1 MSRAGKGTTMDPSHL
16 IAFIPEPWRTYVL
29 ATLFAVIA
37 AQMAASLIVA
47 LLPAW
52 TFVHP
57 VYGRYAR
64 GLATFGHFKPSDAPG
79 TLKAPLSA
87 LDPRALAELERVA
100 AHGRRIVETIGPG
113 YGAAIPPPAPSK
125 VVPVDHTGERGA
137 VRVGALLVIAGGT
150 LVAMVLGAVL
160 NACTPPPPSDGGTPV
175 VTPSEWTRTARIAT
189 TVGRGL
195 IPVAQVIVEATTTDP
210 GRTQARRAFVAA
222 DAALVGLDRALD
234 AYDARGGDRC
244 AAHAAAGAAVVALTE
259 LAEVLA
265 ANGIALGVPLGRV
278 VDLVGSVVDTLVPA
292 CNLDAGWAS
301 AGRSANATLLGIERD
316 ARSRGVILRRDLDRI
331 TLALDGGVR

>member
-1 MSRAGKGTTMDPSHL
+1 MSNVVPLILALISQHPDVVAGLLSFVVLGL
-16 IAFIPEPWRTYVL
+16 ING
-29 ATLFAVIA
+29 
-37 AQMAASLIVA
+37 
-47 LLPAW
+47 LLP
-52 TFVHP
+52 TKVNGNIVTRVVSVLVDRLSP
-57 VYGRYAR
+57 LTRKDAR
-64 GLATFGHFKPSDAPG
+64 NTLKVPLFTASVLRDVADAIDPPPPPSDGQSGRAHLG
-79 TLKAPLSA
+79 A
-87 LDPRALAELERVA
+87 LVVLLVV
-100 AHGRRIVETIGPG
+100 GL
-113 YGAAIPPPAPSK
+113 GA
-125 VVPVDHTGERGA
+125 
-137 VRVGALLVIAGGT
+137 GALLQG
-150 LVAMVLGAVL
+150 
-160 NACTPPPPSDGGTPV
+160 CPPPPPSDGGTPV

-210 GRTQARRAFVAA
+210 GRTQARRAFAAA
-222 DAALVGLDRALD
+222 DAALTGLDRALD

-301 AGRSANATLLGIERD
+301 AGRSANTTLLGIERD

-331 TLALDGGVR
+331 TPALDGGVR

>member
-1 MSRAGKGTTMDPSHL
+1 MFDVSVL
-16 IAFIPEPWRTYVL
+16 INLIPEPWRTYAL
-29 ATLFAVIA
+29 ATLFAVVA

-64 GLATFGHFKPSDAPG
+64 GLAAFGHFKPSDAPG

-87 LDPRALAELERVA
+87 LDPRSLAELERVA
-100 AHGRRIVETIGPG
+100 AQAQHVVDFTRT
-113 YGAAIPPPAPSK
+113 PPPSNGQSGRARLGAL
-125 VVPVDHTGERGA
+125 VVLLVVGLVG
-137 VRVGALLVIAGGT
+137 GALLQG
-150 LVAMVLGAVL
+150 
-160 NACTPPPPSDGGTPV
+160 CPPPPPSDGGTPV

-222 DAALVGLDRALD
+222 DAALTGLDRALD

-301 AGRSANATLLGIERD
+301 AGRAANATLLTIERD

-331 TLALDGGVR
+331 TPALDGGVR

>member
-1 MSRAGKGTTMDPSHL
+1 MNPVPLILSL
-16 IAFIPEPWRTYVL
+16 IAQHPDAVAGLLSFVVL
-29 ATLFAVIA
+29 G
-37 AQMAASLIVA
+37 IVNG
-47 LLPAW
+47 LLP
-52 TFVHP
+52 TKVNGNIVTRVVSVLVDRLSP
-57 VYGRYAR
+57 LTRKDAR
-64 GLATFGHFKPSDAPG
+64 D
-79 TLKAPLSA
+79 TLKWPLFTAST
-87 LDPRALAELERVA
+87 LRGVA
-100 AHGRRIVETIGPG
+100 D
-113 YGAAIPPPAPSK
+113 AIDPPAPPPSD
-125 VVPVDHTGERGA
+125 PQRGA
-137 VRVGALLVIAGGT
+137 VRVGALLAIC
-150 LVAMVLGAVL
+150 GAVL
-160 NACTPPPPSDGGTPV
+160 CATLAGALLTGCTPPPPSDGGTPV

-222 DAALVGLDRALD
+222 DAALTGLDRALD

-259 LAEVLA
+259 LAQVLA
-265 ANGIALGVPLGRV
+265 DNGIALGVPLGRV

-301 AGRSANATLLGIERD
+301 AGRAANTTLLGIERD

-331 TLALDGGVR
+331 TPALDGGVR

>member
-1 MSRAGKGTTMDPSHL
+1 MSNVLPLILALISQHPDVVAGLLSFVVLGL
-16 IAFIPEPWRTYVL
+16 ING
-29 ATLFAVIA
+29 
-37 AQMAASLIVA
+37 
-47 LLPAW
+47 LLP
-52 TFVHP
+52 TKVNGNIVTRVVSVLVDRLSP
-57 VYGRYAR
+57 LTRKDAR
-64 GLATFGHFKPSDAPG
+64 N
-79 TLKAPLSA
+79 TLKVPLFTASVLRDVADAIDPPTPPSNGQSGRARIGA
-87 LDPRALAELERVA
+87 LVVLLVV
-100 AHGRRIVETIGPG
+100 GL
-113 YGAAIPPPAPSK
+113 GA
-125 VVPVDHTGERGA
+125 
-137 VRVGALLVIAGGT
+137 GALLQG
-150 LVAMVLGAVL
+150 
-160 NACTPPPPSDGGTPV
+160 CPPPPPSDGGTPV

-195 IPVAQVIVEATTTDP
+195 IPVAQTIVEATTTDP

-222 DAALVGLDRALD
+222 DAALAGLDRALD

-292 CNLDAGWAS
+292 CNLDAGFAS
-301 AGRSANATLLGIERD
+301 AGRAANTTLLTIERD

-331 TLALDGGVR
+331 TPALDGGVR

>member
-1 MSRAGKGTTMDPSHL
+1 MSRAGKGTTMDPSAF
-16 IAFIPEPWRTYVL
+16 IALIPEPWRTYVL
-29 ATLFAVIA
+29 ATLFAVVA

-64 GLATFGHFKPSDAPG
+64 GLAAFGHFKPSDAPG

-87 LDPRALAELERVA
+87 LDPRALAEIERVA
-100 AHGRRIVETIGPG
+100 AQAQRVVDFTR
-113 YGAAIPPPAPSK
+113 PPPSDGQSGRARLGAL
-125 VVPVDHTGERGA
+125 VVLLVVGLGA
-137 VRVGALLVIAGGT
+137 GALLQG
-150 LVAMVLGAVL
+150 
-160 NACTPPPPSDGGTPV
+160 CPPPPPSDGGTPV
-175 VTPSEWTRTARIAT
+175 VTPSEWTRTARLAT

-292 CNLDAGWAS
+292 CNLDAGFAS
-301 AGRSANATLLGIERD
+301 AGRAANATLLTIERD

-331 TLALDGGVR
+331 TPALDGGVR

>member
-1 MSRAGKGTTMDPSHL
+1 MSNVLPLILALISQHPDVVAGVLSFVVLGL
-16 IAFIPEPWRTYVL
+16 INGLLPTKVNGNLVTRVISVL
-29 ATLFAVIA
+29 VDRLSPLTRKDARATLKWPIFS
-37 AQMAASLIVA
+37 ASVLRDVA
-47 LLPAW
+47 N
-52 TFVHP
+52 
-57 VYGRYAR
+57 
-64 GLATFGHFKPSDAPG
+64 
-79 TLKAPLSA
+79 
-87 LDPRALAELERVA
+87 
-100 AHGRRIVETIGPG
+100 
-113 YGAAIPPPAPSK
+113 AIDPPPSNGQSGHARLGAL
-125 VVPVDHTGERGA
+125 VVLLVVGLGA
-137 VRVGALLVIAGGT
+137 GALLQG
-150 LVAMVLGAVL
+150 
-160 NACTPPPPSDGGTPV
+160 CPPPPPSDGGTPV
-175 VTPSEWTRTARIAT
+175 VTPSDWTRTARIAT

-259 LAEVLA
+259 LAQVLA
-265 ANGIALGVPLGRV
+265 DNGIALGVPLGRV

-301 AGRSANATLLGIERD
+301 AGRSANATLLTIERD

-331 TLALDGGVR
+331 TPALDGGVR